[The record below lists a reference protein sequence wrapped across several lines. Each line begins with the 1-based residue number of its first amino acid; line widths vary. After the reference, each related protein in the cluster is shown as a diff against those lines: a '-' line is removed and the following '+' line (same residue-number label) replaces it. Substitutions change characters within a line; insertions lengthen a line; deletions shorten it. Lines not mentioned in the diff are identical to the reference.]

1 MTKET
6 LTKDDMD
13 ILLILLREI
22 PLSDV
27 KVIDLREKLH
37 RMKIDMYK

>member
-1 MTKET
+1 MTEEI
-6 LTKDDMD
+6 LTKDDIN
-13 ILLILLREI
+13 ILLVLLREI

-27 KVIDLREKLH
+27 RVIDLREKLY